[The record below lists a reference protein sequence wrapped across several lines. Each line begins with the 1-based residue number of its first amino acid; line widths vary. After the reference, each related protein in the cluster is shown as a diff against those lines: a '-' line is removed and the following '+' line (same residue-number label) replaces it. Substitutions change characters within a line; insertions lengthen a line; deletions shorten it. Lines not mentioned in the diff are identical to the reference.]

1 MPWHGRWLE
10 MSWSC
15 KNVITSKMVGETCII
30 LRKLLA
36 CLIFLVHLGCYG
48 TNMNQLPRYLAFHS
62 TIEIQVALHC
72 HHVDERIKL
81 RTIALAK
88 YQWRIVFGLWFSKS
102 RKSKHH
108 PIIPTGIPA
117 FTKKLHKLH
126 GENPWLSVSFKN
138 LRYRWDVV
146 HGWFPPPCQ
155 FLSPFG
161 PPQWLLSIY
170 QYWMNYIGSTSLC
183 FINLHTE
190 VYKRN

>member
-1 MPWHGRWLE
+1 MRWGSPISSEMYQIMSKICRKEVEMPWHGRWLE

-48 TNMNQLPRYLAFHS
+48 TNMNQLPHYLAFHS

-88 YQWRIVFGLWFSKS
+88 YQWRIVFSLWFSKS

-117 FTKKLHKLH
+117 FTKNYTNFMEKTH
-126 GENPWLSVSFKN
+126 GFLYLSK
-138 LRYRWDVV
+138 
-146 HGWFPPPCQ
+146 
-155 FLSPFG
+155 
-161 PPQWLLSIY
+161 
-170 QYWMNYIGSTSLC
+170 T
-183 FINLHTE
+183 
-190 VYKRN
+190 

>member
-1 MPWHGRWLE
+1 MRPRATRWGKHDALRFADIIRNVSNYVENMSKRSRNALAWE
-10 MSWSC
+10 MTWDELILQEC
-15 KNVITSKMVGETCII
+15 HHIQDRGGGTCII

-117 FTKKLHKLH
+117 FTKNYTNFMEKTH
-126 GENPWLSVSFKN
+126 GFLYLSK
-138 LRYRWDVV
+138 
-146 HGWFPPPCQ
+146 
-155 FLSPFG
+155 
-161 PPQWLLSIY
+161 
-170 QYWMNYIGSTSLC
+170 T
-183 FINLHTE
+183 
-190 VYKRN
+190 

>member
-1 MPWHGRWLE
+1 MGDDLRWVDLAR
-10 MSWSC
+10 MSSHPRSWGGNMYHLKKIAGMFNLLS
-15 KNVITSKMVGETCII
+15 T
-30 LRKLLA
+30 LRLLW
-36 CLIFLVHLGCYG
+36 
-48 TNMNQLPRYLAFHS
+48 NQHEPTAPLPRLSFDHRDTGGSPLSSRGWAHQ
-62 TIEIQVALHC
+62 IEDNSLGQVSVKDRLQSLILK
-72 HHVDERIKL
+72 VSKIK
-81 RTIALAK
+81 TSSHNPNGNPSV
-88 YQWRIVFGLWFSKS
+88 Y
-102 RKSKHH
+102 
-108 PIIPTGIPA
+108 
-117 FTKKLHKLH
+117 KKLHKLH